1 MLACPLLASC
11 GTAAYSV
18 ESGSS
23 ICSRRDAGAVGAFA
37 RIVSLDDVPI
47 AGGLVVGGKPEQ
59 RFERNMAIEA
69 TIVAKHEFVE
79 IRVNVFAT

>member
-1 MLACPLLASC
+1 MRPAR
-11 GTAAYSV
+11 V
-18 ESGSS
+18 
-23 ICSRRDAGAVGAFA
+23 FA

-47 AGGLVVGGKPEQ
+47 SGGLLVGGEPEQ

-69 TIVAKHEFVE
+69 TVIAKHEFVE

>member
-1 MLACPLLASC
+1 MIAR
-11 GTAAYSV
+11 TAAYPV
-18 ESGSS
+18 ESGPS
-23 ICSRRDAGAVGAFA
+23 ICSRRDAFA

-47 AGGLVVGGKPEQ
+47 AGGLVVGGEPEQ